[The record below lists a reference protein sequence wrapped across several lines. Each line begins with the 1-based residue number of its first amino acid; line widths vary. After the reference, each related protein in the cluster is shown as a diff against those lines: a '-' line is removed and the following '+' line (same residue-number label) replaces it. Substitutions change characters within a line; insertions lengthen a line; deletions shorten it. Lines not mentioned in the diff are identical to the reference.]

1 MEKKITKREMF
12 VAIAEKYA
20 LTEEEREF
28 IEKEI
33 AALDRKA
40 VKAKEAAA
48 KKKEEADELMEAVQA
63 VLTHDFQ
70 TLGDIAAQ
78 IEGEDV
84 SVAKITSRMTKLVK
98 AQIAVK
104 EDISVV
110 GEDGKKSKK
119 KAYKLADCNC
129 ETCAADVE

>member
-12 VAIAEKYA
+12 VAIVEKYA
-20 LTEEEREF
+20 LTAEEREF

-40 VKAKEAAA
+40 AKAKEAAA
-48 KKKEEADELMEAVQA
+48 KKKEETDELMEAVKA

-70 TLGDIAAQ
+70 TLGDIATQ

-98 AQIAVK
+98 AGVAVK
-104 EDISVV
+104 EDVSVV

-119 KAYKLADCNC
+119 KAYKLAECDCEEC
-129 ETCAADVE
+129 IEA